1 MQDKKKNRDY
11 ILVSGGTSEIGEKI
25 IENLISKYKIIF
37 SYNKSFKKAV
47 LIEKKFNKQNTIL
60 KYKIDLND
68 LSSIKKF
75 SNFIV
80 LRKIKIINF
89 LHVANIHFDRGEFC
103 NIKKKI
109 FSEVI
114 FGNCVGTFYL
124 TQKVCQNM
132 KKNKKK
138 KNILFFSSQSAEY
151 GGNKLSPYAASK
163 GFINSLC
170 RSLAKEL
177 GFYNINVNNLVLGK
191 INTSSF
197 QKNFKN
203 QSNAKVISDIP
214 LRRLGNFDDIANVV
228 KFIISVENS
237 YISGAKIEITGG
249 R

>member
-1 MQDKKKNRDY
+1 MQDKKKNSDY
-11 ILVSGGTSEIGEKI
+11 IFVSGGTSEIAEKI
-25 IENLISKYKIIF
+25 IENLISKHKIIF
-37 SYNKSFKKAV
+37 SYNKSYKKANS
-47 LIEKKFNKQNTIL
+47 IEKKFNKQNTIL
-60 KYKIDLND
+60 KYRIDLND
-68 LSSIKKF
+68 LSSIEKF
-75 SNFIV
+75 SNFIT
-80 LRKIKIINF
+80 LRKIKITNF
-89 LHVANIHFDRGEFC
+89 LHVANIHFDRGKFFD
-103 NIKKKI
+103 IKKKI

-124 TQKVCQNM
+124 TQKVSQNM

-163 GFINSLC
+163 GFINSFS

-177 GFYNINVNNLVLGK
+177 GLYNINVNNLILGK

-197 QKNFKN
+197 QRNFKK
-203 QSNAKVISDIP
+203 QSDEKIISDIP

-228 KFIISVENS
+228 KFIISADNS